1 MLSFFILCLSYGNI
15 PADTGSAPQPNG
27 CGALLVYLS
36 TILEGCWHYQN
47 LNRSTMRCH
56 RRVKMLPSFTVSV
69 SATTLSAEATVSAV
83 L

>member
-1 MLSFFILCLSYGNI
+1 MLSFYCMPFTLKYSRRYR
-15 PADTGSAPQPNG
+15 SAPQSFG
-27 CGALLVYLS
+27 CGALLVYLY
-36 TILEGCWHYQN
+36 TILEGYWSYQN

-56 RRVKMLPSFTVSV
+56 RRVKKLPSCTVSV

>member
-1 MLSFFILCLSYGNI
+1 MLSFYCMLFTLKYSRRYR
-15 PADTGSAPQPNG
+15 SAPQPNG
-27 CGALLVYLS
+27 CGALLVYLY

>member
-1 MLSFFILCLSYGNI
+1 MLSFYCMPFILKYSRRDKER
-15 PADTGSAPQPNG
+15 PAAIRLR
-27 CGALLVYLS
+27 GASVYLY

-69 SATTLSAEATVSAV
+69 SATTLSAAATVSAV

>member
-1 MLSFFILCLSYGNI
+1 MLSFYSMPFIRKYSSRYKER
-15 PADTGSAPQPNG
+15 PAAEWLR
-27 CGALLVYLS
+27 GASVFLY

-56 RRVKMLPSFTVSV
+56 RRVKMLPSCTVSV

>member
-1 MLSFFILCLSYGNI
+1 MLSFYCMPFILKYSRR
-15 PADTGSAPQPNG
+15 DRSAPQPFG
-27 CGALLVYLS
+27 CGALLVHLY

-69 SATTLSAEATVSAV
+69 SATTLSAAATVSAV